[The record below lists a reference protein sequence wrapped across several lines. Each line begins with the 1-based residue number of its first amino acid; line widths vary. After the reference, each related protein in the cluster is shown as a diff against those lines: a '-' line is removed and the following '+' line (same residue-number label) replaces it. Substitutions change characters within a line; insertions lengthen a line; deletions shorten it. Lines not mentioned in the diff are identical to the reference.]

1 MSNQMAYNPLPYIL
15 TREGFRPELAP
26 PLREILEVVK
36 QTGYDGIHAEIPEG
50 STPAAYRDLL
60 AEYELVPAPGYFAAN
75 FSDSDALPRTM
86 ETARRLAGDHAR
98 LGLDRIF
105 VAETRGIVPERNE
118 TPAQGVNSDKTV
130 LSAIAEGIGKVAA
143 VMVAE
148 GVVPCLHP
156 HVGTR
161 IETEAETEFVLQRV
175 GRDVLLI
182 GPDTGHMSWANFD
195 LQPFLTRHADR
206 IGAVHIKDYRRSV
219 AEEIKAGGKSYQEA
233 GAAGIWTEP
242 GRGSIDLDGAM
253 AALSGF
259 DGWFVV
265 EVDIADQPTVAE
277 SARVAGQ
284 WMRHKLDTQERS

>member
-1 MSNQMAYNPLPYIL
+1 MSSHMAYNPLPFML
-15 TREGFRPELAP
+15 TREGYKPELAP

-36 QTGYDGIHAEIPEG
+36 QSGYDGIHADIPAG
-50 STPAAYRDLL
+50 STPAAYLDLL
-60 AEYELVPAPGYFAAN
+60 AEYGLVPAPGYFAAD
-75 FSDSDALPRTM
+75 FSDRDALPKTM
-86 ETARRLAGDHAR
+86 ETARKLVADHAK

-105 VAETRGIVPERNE
+105 LAEVRGILPERNE
-118 TPAQGVNSDKTV
+118 TPAQGVNRDEKV

-143 VMVAE
+143 VMAAE
-148 GVVPCLHP
+148 GVIPCLHP

-161 IETEAETEFVLQRV
+161 IETEAETEFVLRCV

-182 GPDTGHMSWANFD
+182 GPDTGHMSWADFD
-195 LQPFLTRHADR
+195 LEPFLTRHADR
-206 IGAVHIKDYRRSV
+206 IGAVHVKDYRRQV
-219 AEEIKAGGKSYQEA
+219 AEAIKAKGKSYQEA

-259 DGWFVV
+259 GGWFVV

-284 WMRHKLDTQERS
+284 WMRSKLETRLRS

>member
-1 MSNQMAYNPLPYIL
+1 MPSRMAYNPLPYIL
-15 TREGFRPELAP
+15 TREGFKPELAP

-36 QTGYDGIHAEIPEG
+36 QSGYDGIHAEIPAG
-50 STPAAYRDLL
+50 STPAAYLDLL
-60 AEYELVPAPGYFAAN
+60 AEYGLVPAPGYFAAD
-75 FSDSDALPRTM
+75 FSDIDALPTTI
-86 ETARRLAGDHAR
+86 ETARRLTAEHAR

-105 VAETRGIVPERNE
+105 LAEVRGVAPERNE
-118 TPAQGVNSDKTV
+118 TPAQGVNSDEKV
-130 LSAIAEGIGKVAA
+130 LSAIAEGIGRVAS
-143 VMVAE
+143 VMAAE
-148 GVVPCLHP
+148 GVIPCLHP

-161 IETEAETEFVLQRV
+161 IETEAETEFVLRRV

-182 GPDTGHMSWANFD
+182 GPDTGHMSWAEFD
-195 LQPFLTRHADR
+195 LEPFLARHADR
-206 IGAVHIKDYRRSV
+206 IGAVHIKDFRRPV
-219 AEEIKAGGKSYQEA
+219 AEAIKAKGKSYQEA

-259 DGWFVV
+259 DGWFIV

-284 WMRHKLDTQERS
+284 WMRRELDTRQRS